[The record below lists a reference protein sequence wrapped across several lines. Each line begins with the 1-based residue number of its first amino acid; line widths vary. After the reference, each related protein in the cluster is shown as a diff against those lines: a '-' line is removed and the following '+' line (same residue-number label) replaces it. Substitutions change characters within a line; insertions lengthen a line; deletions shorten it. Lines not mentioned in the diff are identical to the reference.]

1 MGAPRVRQIC
11 RSLSAELPQCT
22 KGLSGAVDRMST
34 EGYHRRVADLSG
46 LREMLRVSAKF
57 ALGEVVRHRV
67 HPFRGVIFDVDPT
80 FNNTNEWWELIPE
93 ESRPRKDQP
102 FYHLLAENETSYYV
116 AYVSEQNLV
125 RDDLGDP
132 VDHPEVSAMFG
143 ALREGGRYDL
153 DGHLH

>member
-1 MGAPRVRQIC
+1 MASRFNASESAFAHSLAVRGHPYFSQTGDGGRTWSPARDID
-11 RSLSAELPQCT
+11 PQ
-22 KGLSGAVDRMST
+22 
-34 EGYHRRVADLSG
+34 
-46 LREMLRVSAKF
+46 
-57 ALGEVVRHRV
+57 
-67 HPFRGVIFDVDPT
+67 
-80 FNNTNEWWELIPE
+80 FNNTNEWWESIPE

-125 RDDLGDP
+125 RDDSGDP

>member
-1 MGAPRVRQIC
+1 MCGFAGNVAGLGQVRARC
-11 RSLSAELPQCT
+11 RW
-22 KGLSGAVDRMST
+22 SGTACI
-34 EGYHRRVADLSG
+34 
-46 LREMLRVSAKF
+46 
-57 ALGEVVRHRV
+57 
-67 HPFRGVIFDVDPT
+67 PFRGVIFDVDPA
-80 FNNTNEWWELIPE
+80 FNNTNEWWESIPE

-125 RDDLGDP
+125 RDDSGEP
-132 VDHPEVSAMFG
+132 VDHPEVAEMFG